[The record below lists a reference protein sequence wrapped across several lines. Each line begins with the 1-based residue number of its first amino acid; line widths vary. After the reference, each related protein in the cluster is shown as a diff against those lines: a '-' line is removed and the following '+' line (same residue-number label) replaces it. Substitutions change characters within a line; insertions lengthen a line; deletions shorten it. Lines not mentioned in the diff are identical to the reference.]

1 MEKVQSSL
9 IVLAMLLF
17 TAACASQAPRATGES
32 ATATEPPPAV
42 PAPVFSSP
50 RRPGCDR
57 SRRAPPRS
65 PATPRVTMSGALKSA
80 DPKLGTITF
89 QDGRTVML
97 TKASEILV
105 PTSVD
110 TVRPGIPIVV
120 RNALPFS
127 LDAASTA
134 ARGTSQRMATV
145 ASVEESNQVVQL
157 TDGTAVRV
165 TPSTHGALL
174 GVDGASIGLADL
186 RPGDEL
192 VIVTTD
198 EGATTGTDAAPSASP
213 GSSASRSPGTASE
226 LMAFR
231 PTWTP
236 SRRCAAFARL

>member
-1 MEKVQSSL
+1 LEKVQSSL

-17 TAACASQAPRATGES
+17 TAACASQGPRATDES
-32 ATATEPPPAV
+32 AAEPPPAV
-42 PAPVFSSP
+42 PAPGVLVPPPTGMRSLTEGAAP
-50 RRPGCDR
+50 IPGH
-57 SRRAPPRS
+57 PP
-65 PATPRVTMSGALKSA
+65 VTMSGALKSV
-80 DPKLGTITF
+80 DPTLGTITF
-89 QDGRTVML
+89 QDGRTAML
-97 TKASEILV
+97 TKTSEVLV

-110 TVRPGIPIVV
+110 TVRPGMPIVV
-120 RNALPFS
+120 RNALPFGLSSKS
-127 LDAASTA
+127 LSGSPDPTSTA

-145 ASVEESNQVVQL
+145 ASVEESDQVVQL

-165 TPSTHGALL
+165 TPSTHMHL
-174 GVDGASIGLADL
+174 GIAGASIGLADL

-213 GSSASRSPGTASE
+213 GPSASRSPATASE

-236 SRRCAAFARL
+236 

>member
-17 TAACASQAPRATGES
+17 TAACASQAPRGTDES

-42 PAPVFSSP
+42 PAPGALIPPPAGMRSLTEGAAP
-50 RRPGCDR
+50 IPGH
-57 SRRAPPRS
+57 PP
-65 PATPRVTMSGALKSA
+65 VTMSGALKSA

-89 QDGRTVML
+89 QDGRTAML

-120 RNALPFS
+120 RNALPFGLSSRS
-127 LDAASTA
+127 LSGSPDAASTA

-145 ASVEESNQVVQL
+145 ASVEESDQVVQL

-165 TPSTHGALL
+165 TPSTHVRL

-213 GSSASRSPGTASE
+213 GPSASRSPGTASE
-226 LMAFR
+226 VMAFR

-236 SRRCAAFARL
+236 

>member
-17 TAACASQAPRATGES
+17 TTACASQAPRATGES

-42 PAPVFSSP
+42 PAPGAVVPPPTGMRSLTEGAAP
-50 RRPGCDR
+50 IPGH
-57 SRRAPPRS
+57 PP
-65 PATPRVTMSGALKSA
+65 VTMSGALKSA

-89 QDGRTVML
+89 QDGRTAML

-145 ASVEESNQVVQL
+145 ASVEESDQVVQL

-165 TPSTHGALL
+165 TPSTHMHL
-174 GVDGASIGLADL
+174 GIAGASIGLADL

-198 EGATTGTDAAPSASP
+198 EGATTGTDPAPSASP
-213 GSSASRSPGTASE
+213 GPSASRSPGTASE

-236 SRRCAAFARL
+236 